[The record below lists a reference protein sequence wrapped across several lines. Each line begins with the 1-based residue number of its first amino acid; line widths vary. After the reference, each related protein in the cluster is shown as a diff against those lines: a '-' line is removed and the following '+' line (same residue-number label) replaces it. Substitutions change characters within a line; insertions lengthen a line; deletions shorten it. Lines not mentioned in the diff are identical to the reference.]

1 MRTTATR
8 EPQHDWLSS
17 RLRRPAVLSSTV
29 PAAVATLAAALA
41 AGSPPAPAAPAQV
54 TIAEDHK
61 PLVRIYAVAPQSRLK
76 LAAADL
82 RHFLS
87 RMVGG
92 QFVLETIERLPVEPG
107 PGIYLGTAEGFGGMG
122 IPGDLAGEEFVL
134 RTCQGSRVLL
144 AGGDDAGSS
153 HAVYALLEKLRCRW
167 FFPGKVWE
175 VVPKSATVRVSLDE
189 RQKPDYRIQRRFFI
203 GHGAHSPGIAADF
216 AAWNRRNRMG
226 NPLGI
231 VTRHSWPFDP
241 RKEMAAHPEWYA
253 MVKGKRPTVADVAG
267 GKPCY
272 SNPEVIAAG
281 IARAMKH
288 FETHPAARMISVS
301 APDGGGF
308 CECPLC
314 LKRARVTQTHRGRV
328 GFLFGKTP
336 DGQTVSVASETIF
349 HYANE
354 VARAVAKRYPGRYV
368 GILAYSAYSHP
379 PSFDLGPNVYV
390 ELTAGFRSTPLTYAE
405 QIEAFGRRARN
416 VGAYEYYDVE
426 QWSWELPGKAR
437 AADLDYLAAS
447 IAYYH
452 RNHITSLLA
461 EISNNW
467 GPHGVGYYIASK
479 LLWNAAANA
488 RAIEEDF
495 CQKAFG
501 PAAEP
506 MRRFYR
512 RWEGGMDLDETSL
525 AMAYRDLREAAER
538 TAVAPRCRARVDGVR
553 MYAHF
558 LKHYV
563 KPPATVNQAPRATQ
577 ALREGCGR
585 QEALRKVQYL
595 GDFTRR
601 LMDTHMVHTY
611 PFNGFLNRFGRFGGM
626 ADLKFADWQKPGPI
640 PTGEEVDRLFAQD
653 LRGMDLSK
661 VRDVPV
667 VLYSRDLVPVGSS
680 PAATA
685 PSGPQALRA
694 GFFRKGMLYVPA
706 RRGDA
711 VEMSFATGKGEVGY
725 DLSYLSRTTFQKRWE
740 GFEAKSVQA
749 GKTVRGK
756 LQFTAADDGFYRI
769 HWQNG
774 TPRSLNRPAVMIGGA
789 SQFVCNRADLYF
801 YVPKGTRRFVLKTST
816 RADPEVTVRDG
827 RGRAV
832 FERRGGTTRGRG
844 GRRTRLQEVIDVPA
858 GADGAVWSV
867 SGPDD
872 DISYAPVELIGV
884 PNYLSFR
891 PEQLLVPA
899 EALRR

>member
-1 MRTTATR
+1 M
-8 EPQHDWLSS
+8 
-17 RLRRPAVLSSTV
+17 LSSTV
-29 PAAVATLAAALA
+29 PVAAATLATALA
-41 AGSPPAPAAPAQV
+41 AGPPFAPAATAQV
-54 TIAEDHK
+54 TIAEDHR
-61 PLVRIYAVAPQSRLK
+61 PLVRIYAVAPQSQLK

-82 RHFLS
+82 RQFLS
-87 RMVGG
+87 RIVGEE
-92 QFVLETIERLPVEPG
+92 FTLETVERLPADPG
-107 PGIYLGTAEGFGGMG
+107 PGIYLGTVEAFRGMA

-134 RTCQGSRVLL
+134 RTRQGSRVLL
-144 AGGDDAGSS
+144 VGGDDAGSS
-153 HAVYALLEKLRCRW
+153 HAVYALLEKLGCRW

-175 VVPKSATVRVSLDE
+175 VVPKSATARVSFDD
-189 RQKPDYRIQRRFFI
+189 RQKPDYRIQRRLGM
-203 GHGAHSPGIAADF
+203 GHGVHSPGIAADF

-231 VTRHSWPFDP
+231 VISHSWPFDP

-253 MVKGKRPTVADVAG
+253 MVKGKRPAVADPVN

-281 IARAMKH
+281 IARAMKY
-288 FETHPAARMISVS
+288 FQGHPQARMITVS

-314 LKRARVTQTHRGRV
+314 LKQARVTQTYRDRV

-354 VARAVAKRYPGRYV
+354 VARAVARRYPGRYV

-379 PSFDLGPNVYV
+379 PSFDLEPNVYV
-390 ELTAGFRSTPLTYAE
+390 ELTAGYRSTPLTYSE
-405 QIEAFGRRARN
+405 QIAEFGRRARN
-416 VGAYEYYDVE
+416 LGAYEYYDVE
-426 QWSWELPGKAR
+426 QWSWDLPGKAR

-467 GPHGVGYYIASK
+467 GPNGVGYYVASK

-495 CQKAFG
+495 YQKAFG

-512 RWEGGMDLDETSL
+512 RWESGMDLDETSL
-525 AMAYRDLREAAER
+525 AMAYRDLQEAARR
-538 TAVAPRCRARVDGVR
+538 TSGTPGYKARVDAVR
-553 MYAHF
+553 MYGHF

-563 KPPATVNQAPRATQ
+563 KPPVTVNQAPQATE
-577 ALREGCGR
+577 AVRKKYGP
-585 QEALRKVQYL
+585 QEAIRRIQYL

-611 PFNGFLNRFGRFGGM
+611 PFNGFLSRFARFGGM
-626 ADLKFADWQKPGPI
+626 TDLRFADWQKPGAI
-640 PTGEEVDRLFAQD
+640 PTSEEMDRLFSED
-653 LRGMDLSK
+653 LRGMDLSQVK
-661 VRDVPV
+661 DVPA
-667 VLYSRDLVPVGSS
+667 VLYSRNLVPLRSS
-680 PAATA
+680 QAATA
-685 PSGPQALRA
+685 PSGPGAIQA
-694 GFFRKGMLYVPA
+694 GFFRKATLFVLAKQGE
-706 RRGDA
+706 A
-711 VEMSFATGKGEVGY
+711 VEMSFAKDKGEVGY
-725 DLSYLSRTTFQKRWE
+725 TLSFVSRETFQQRWE
-740 GFEAKSVQA
+740 GFAARPIRA
-749 GKTVRGK
+749 GKTVQGT
-756 LQFTAADDGFYRI
+756 LQFTAAEDGFYQVR
-769 HWQNG
+769 WQNG
-774 TPRSLNRPAVMIGGA
+774 TPRSLNRPAVMIGKA
-789 SQFVCNRADLYF
+789 SQFLCNRADLYF
-801 YVPKGTRRFVLKTST
+801 HVPKGTRTFVFKTST
-816 RADPEVTVRDG
+816 RAHPQVAIRDG
-827 RGRAV
+827 LGKVV

-844 GRRTRLQEVIDVPA
+844 GERTHLQEVIDVPR

-872 DISYAPVELIGV
+872 DIAYATVELIGV

-891 PEQLLVPA
+891 PEQLLVP
-899 EALRR
+899 EETLGR